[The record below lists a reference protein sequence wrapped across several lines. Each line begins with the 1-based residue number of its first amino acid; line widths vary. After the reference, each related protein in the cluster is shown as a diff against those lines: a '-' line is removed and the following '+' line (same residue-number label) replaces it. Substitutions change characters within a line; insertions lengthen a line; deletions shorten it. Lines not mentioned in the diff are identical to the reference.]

1 MVLVDTGVWI
11 DFLAGKQT
19 AEVDIVIS
27 LLAREEALAFTGLI
41 LQELMQ
47 GCANETEADAIEKR
61 FLTFIELFPQRSS
74 YKLAAKIFRDCRKR
88 GFAIRSSIDCLISA
102 CALEHDCAVHHRDR
116 DFAAIQKVCG
126 LKIYSE

>member
-11 DFLAGKQT
+11 DFFAGKQT
-19 AEVDIVIS
+19 SEVDTVIS
-27 LLAREEALAFTGLI
+27 LLEREEALAFTGLI

-47 GCANETEADAIEKR
+47 GCSNEVEADAIEER
-61 FLTFIELFPQRSS
+61 FAPFVELFPERSS

-116 DFAAIQKVCG
+116 DFAAIRKVCG
-126 LKIYSE
+126 LKIYGE

>member
-19 AEVDIVIS
+19 TEVDVVIS
-27 LLAREEALAFTGLI
+27 LLEREEALAFTGLI

-47 GCANETEADAIEKR
+47 GCSNEAEAHAIEER
-61 FLTFIELFPQRSS
+61 FAPFIELFPERSS

-88 GFAIRSSIDCLISA
+88 GLAIRSSVDCLISA

-126 LKIYSE
+126 LKIYIE

>member
-11 DFLAGKQT
+11 DFFAGKQT
-19 AEVDIVIS
+19 AEVDIVMS
-27 LLAREEALAFTGLI
+27 LLELEEALAFTGLI
-41 LQELMQ
+41 LQELVQ
-47 GCANETEADAIEKR
+47 GCLNAADADAIEER
-61 FLTFIELFPQRSS
+61 FTPFVELFPERSS
-74 YKLAAKIFRDCRKR
+74 YKLAAKIFRECRQR